1 MPAMGSMVMS
11 LNTLLSQCAEAK
23 SALEELKERDF
34 SFLAAPRAEA
44 FYKLAGLKD
53 WKGFAKS
60 WNDLGLDRYM
70 ADGGRYRQRRY
81 ATYSVTKTDII
92 RKEHQP
98 HYQSRDYNLLNG
110 GIERWFSPVKES
122 IGQHPALLAIIRD
135 GAFLA
140 DQLVP
145 KDRKPPASWHAE
157 IHQFRIEAAS
167 GKVGK
172 PTPEGMHRDGVDLVL
187 VVMIHRENIKE
198 GVTTIHA
205 LNKETLLGSFT
216 LTAPLDTAIVNDHK
230 VYHGVTNVEPENP
243 EKPAYRDVLV
253 VTLRHE

>member
-1 MPAMGSMVMS
+1 MS
-11 LNTLLSQCAEAK
+11 LTSLLSRSPDVA
-23 SALEELKERDF
+23 SALEELKQHDF
-34 SFLAAPRAEA
+34 AFLPASRAEA

-53 WKGFAKS
+53 WDGFAKS

-70 ADGGRYRQRRY
+70 ADGGRYRRRRY
-81 ATYSVTKTDII
+81 ATYSVTKSEIT
-92 RKEHQP
+92 RKAHQP

-110 GIERWFSPVKES
+110 GIERWFSPVKEA
-122 IGQHPALLAIIRD
+122 IGEHPALLAIIRD

-140 DQLVP
+140 DRLVP
-145 KDRKPPASWHAE
+145 ESHKPPTSWHCE

-167 GKVGK
+167 GKVAR

-187 VVMIHRENIKE
+187 VVMIHRQNIKE
-198 GVTTIHA
+198 GTTTIHA
-205 LNKETLLGSFT
+205 LDKKTLLGSFT
-216 LTAPLDTAIVNDHK
+216 LAQPLDTAIVNDHK
-230 VYHGVTNVEPENP
+230 VYHGVTNVEPKDP